1 MTTQIT
7 PESISLTVHQ
17 NIPVI
22 TTELL
27 AGLYGSCPKLIR
39 QNYQRNAERFVA
51 GKHFFKLTGAELKAF
66 KNEASKRGLV
76 KIAPTTNHLILWTER
91 GAARHAKMLETD
103 QAWEVFEKL
112 EDCYFAK
119 KGTPTTRPMPAQT
132 HQYKYR
138 YYGKV
143 IVWDKLTNKCIELE
157 GEAHTLERVAC
168 GIARDLGYEP
178 VSTLRRKEVFADGD
192 DFITTA
198 RRFAELAKRRGYMLV
213 KTVA

>member
-1 MTTQIT
+1 MTNQIT

-17 NIPVI
+17 NTPVI

-27 AGLYGSCPKLIR
+27 AGLYGSSPKLIR

-51 GKHFFKLTGAELKAF
+51 GKHFFKLTGAELKVF
-66 KNEASKRGLV
+66 KNEASKRGFV

-119 KGTPTTRPMPAQT
+119 KVGMDKETSAPPLFSGILALYFESNQVVRVEATPGRAIVGTIDMF
-132 HQYKYR
+132 
-138 YYGKV
+138 
-143 IVWDKLTNKCIELE
+143 
-157 GEAHTLERVAC
+157 ERLIKSQGAVVLWSEEQR
-168 GIARDLGYEP
+168 RDFVKDNLM
-178 VSTLRRKEVFADGD
+178 K
-192 DFITTA
+192 
-198 RRFAELAKRRGYMLV
+198 MLS
-213 KTVA
+213 